1 MSDTWTIGE
10 LAERA
15 ADLLSQERHVHG
27 REPRDDG
34 PEPQAKDREPRDD
47 GPEPQAKDRELR
59 VGGPEP
65 RANGRVREVPNERL
79 IRWYTTIGLLDPP
92 LGRRGRVALYGRRH
106 LLQLVAVKRRQA
118 DGLSIAD
125 IQAEL
130 AGATDAML
138 QRVAGL
144 AEPLSGPAPRPLS
157 PPPPRSPAVPAPANG
172 ANRPLGPPDTA
183 TSSAPGWCGTS
194 PETGAEPA
202 TEPAIPDVARP
213 PARDR
218 FWARPASSAATA
230 DSGHFLTAHR
240 DTPHRDTTRGDAAP
254 VNSGAVDAVGA
265 NTVTP
270 GVVHGVRLAPGVT
283 VLLDPAHRV
292 PHGHDVAA
300 LRQASAP
307 LLAALA
313 TLGLAGPF
321 ESAHD
326 PRDASAL
333 EPHASNMPDT
343 LEG

>member
-27 REPRDDG
+27 QERH
-34 PEPQAKDREPRDD
+34 AREPRDD

-144 AEPLSGPAPRPLS
+144 AEPSSGPAPRPLS
-157 PPPPRSPAVPAPANG
+157 PPPPRSPAVPAPPNG

-183 TSSAPGWCGTS
+183 TSPAPGWCGAS
-194 PETGAEPA
+194 PETG

-213 PARDR
+213 AARDR

-240 DTPHRDTTRGDAAP
+240 DTPHRDTPHGDTTHGDAAP
-254 VNSGAVDAVGA
+254 MNSGPVDTVAVNSGPVDTVAVNSGPVDTVAV
-265 NTVTP
+265 
-270 GVVHGVRLAPGVT
+270 
-283 VLLDPAHRV
+283 
-292 PHGHDVAA
+292 
-300 LRQASAP
+300 
-307 LLAALA
+307 
-313 TLGLAGPF
+313 
-321 ESAHD
+321 
-326 PRDASAL
+326 
-333 EPHASNMPDT
+333 
-343 LEG
+343 